1 MEKCRKN
8 LVESSRNKS
17 IQMQKERGI
26 EIEYL
31 ENGNYLVKNCCPI
44 HGDLEYTQTDFNN
57 RFRLDRYQV
66 SNPCYLC
73 NPFGY
78 HISGKQKNIFDY
90 IKSIYSGDIIE
101 NDKSILDGLEIDI
114 YLPEL
119 KIGFEFN
126 GDYWH
131 MNPLMYRYDDENSS
145 SHIKA
150 IDQWTEAIETARE
163 KGLLELEKKLA

>member
-1 MEKCRKN
+1 
-8 LVESSRNKS
+8 
-17 IQMQKERGI
+17 MQKERSI
-26 EIEYL
+26 DIEYL

-57 RFRLDRYQV
+57 RFRLDRYHV

-101 NDKSILDGLEIDI
+101 NDTSVNKCLSVSSNLNDTFLNSISPSISGVKF
-114 YLPEL
+114 PS
-119 KIGFEFN
+119 F
-126 GDYWH
+126 
-131 MNPLMYRYDDENSS
+131 
-145 SHIKA
+145 
-150 IDQWTEAIETARE
+150 
-163 KGLLELEKKLA
+163 